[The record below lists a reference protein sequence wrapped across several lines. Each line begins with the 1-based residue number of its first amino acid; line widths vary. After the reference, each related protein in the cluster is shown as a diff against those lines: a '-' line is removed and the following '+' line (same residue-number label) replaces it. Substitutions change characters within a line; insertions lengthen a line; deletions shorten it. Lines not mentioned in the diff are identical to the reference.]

1 LADGLKQEHTMRRL
15 SLYGFL
21 IALLTSLI
29 IPVHAEEWR
38 STQAIAGNFADTRDA
53 VVMAIENR
61 GLVINF
67 TGHISEMLDRTASD
81 LGHARRIYEQA
92 EVLEFCSASLSRQMM
107 EADPHEIV
115 NCPFT
120 IAVYSLAGDTRKTW
134 VGYRKPEG
142 KSAALLEKLLREI
155 VAEALN

>member
-1 LADGLKQEHTMRRL
+1 MRRL

-21 IALLTSLI
+21 IALLMTLT
-29 IPVHAEEWR
+29 IPAHAQEWR
-38 STQAIAGNFADTRDA
+38 TAQSTKGNFADTRDA

-61 GLVINF
+61 GLVLNF
-67 TGHISEMLDRTASD
+67 TGHISEMLERTGSD

-92 EVLEFCSASLSRQMM
+92 EVLEFCSATLSRQMM

-120 IAVYSLAGDTRKTW
+120 IAVYSLAGQPETTW
-134 VGYRKPEG
+134 VGYRKADG
-142 KSAALLEKLLREI
+142 KSKALLEKLLQDI
-155 VAEALN
+155 IADALH